1 MRIGDLVQE
10 VSSNRNGV
18 VMGLP
23 KEQRYLCV
31 KPRPFYTVLW
41 SDGKMERVHANNLKV
56 VSAG

>member
-10 VSSNRNGV
+10 ISSNRNGV

-31 KPRPFYTVLW
+31 KSHPFYTVLW
-41 SDGKMERVHANNLKV
+41 SDGKMERVHVNNLRV
-56 VSAG
+56 VK

>member
-23 KEQRYLCV
+23 KEQRYISV
-31 KPRPFYTVLW
+31 KPHPFYTILW

-56 VSAG
+56 IA

>member
-31 KPRPFYTVLW
+31 KPHPFYTVLW

-56 VSAG
+56 IA

>member
-10 VSSNRNGV
+10 ISSNRNGV

-31 KPRPFYTVLW
+31 KSHPFYTVLW

-56 VSAG
+56 IA

>member
-31 KPRPFYTVLW
+31 KPHPFYTVLW
-41 SDGKMERVHANNLKV
+41 SDGKLERVHANNLRV
-56 VSAG
+56 VS

>member
-31 KPRPFYTVLW
+31 KPHPFYTILW
-41 SDGKMERVHANNLKV
+41 SDGKMERVHVNNVKV
-56 VSAG
+56 IA

>member
-31 KPRPFYTVLW
+31 KPHPFYTVLW
-41 SDGKMERVHANNLKV
+41 SDGKMERVHANNMKV
-56 VSAG
+56 IA